1 LPLIRNDF
9 PQPVEVVENLW
20 IPAPDGTRL
29 AAKLWRPAEGRN
41 PAMLE
46 YLPYRKHDGTRS
58 RDQGLHM
65 YLAGHGYACLRGDIR
80 GCGESEGLLLDEY
93 SEVELADG
101 CDVIAWIAEQDW
113 CDGQVATIGI
123 SWGGFNGLQIA
134 ARQPP
139 ALKTVSAVGFTDD
152 RYATDVH
159 YIGGCLSKD
168 NLDWSGTMVAGM
180 DLPPDPA
187 LHGAAWRDL

>member
-1 LPLIRNDF
+1 M
-9 PQPVEVVENLW
+9 
-20 IPAPDGTRL
+20 PACASTSAA
-29 AAKLWRPAEGRN
+29 AAKAKGC
-41 PAMLE
+41 
-46 YLPYRKHDGTRS
+46 
-58 RDQGLHM
+58 LH
-65 YLAGHGYACLRGDIR
+65 
-80 GCGESEGLLLDEY
+80 DEY
-93 SEVELADG
+93 SEVEQQDG
-101 CDVIAWIAEQDW
+101 CDLIAWIAAQDW

-139 ALKTVSAVGFTDD
+139 ALKTVIAVGFTDD

-168 NLDWSGTMVAGM
+168 NIDWSGTMVAGM

-187 LHGAAWRDL
+187 LHGAALARPLAATDRGEPALGPDLDAPPAPG